1 MRFENTA
8 FAKPHAHDCHGM
20 NAASSAW
27 LKEHSL
33 PSPASALRPL
43 PPPVCMAAKSLK
55 MERRLPSPPPS
66 PLPFQLHASRSIP
79 RTLSCMHRDR
89 DQYGN
94 PYERHGERLSL
105 VAAAS
110 GHAPPSPPNDVPCR
124 ASQYASKVAPCRASQ
139 YASRVAP
146 CRASQYASRGST
158 SDGFITRIRRVAS
171 SEKAS
176 ISTRSPASSAPAAS
190 PMYTRTSSSVHPTPA

>member
-1 MRFENTA
+1 MLN
-8 FAKPHAHDCHGM
+8 
-20 NAASSAW
+20 
-27 LKEHSL
+27 EHSL

-43 PPPVCMAAKSLK
+43 PPPACMAAKSQ

-66 PLPFQLHASRSIP
+66 PLPFQLHASRSRP

-89 DQYGN
+89 DQ
-94 PYERHGERLSL
+94 EWKSCMRLSL
-105 VAAAS
+105 VARSCRVRARAAFS
-110 GHAPPSPPNDVPCR
+110 STRGAVPGVSVREQRRR
-124 ASQYASKVAPCRASQ
+124 AGRRSARAE
-139 YASRVAP
+139 AP

>member
-1 MRFENTA
+1 MLN
-8 FAKPHAHDCHGM
+8 
-20 NAASSAW
+20 
-27 LKEHSL
+27 EHSL

-43 PPPVCMAAKSLK
+43 PPPVCMAAKSQNGEKTTVAAALAAA
-55 MERRLPSPPPS
+55 LPAACIEIETKN
-66 PLPFQLHASRSIP
+66 LIMHASRSRP
-79 RTLSCMHRDR
+79 RMEIC
-89 DQYGN
+89 
-94 PYERHGERLSL
+94 ERLSL

-110 GHAPPSPPNDVPCR
+110 GHAPPSPPHEVPCR
-124 ASQYASKVAPCRASQ
+124 ASQC
-139 YASRVAP
+139 ASRGAVPGVSVCEQGRRSGRLSTRAGAP

-176 ISTRSPASSAPAAS
+176 ISTRSPPSSAPAAS